1 MMRVTSRLLMRAVER
16 SASFVSRDAK
26 LATIRWSTSRSQKE
40 AVMSDST
47 PAITPEA
54 LLEHWQGH
62 RRLTRRVIDAFPED
76 QLFHFRVPPMRPFGM
91 MALELI
97 GMAVPMAQGLATGEF
112 GIVGHHDPQWVSAF
126 TDAASPKAE
135 VLRYWDDDTER
146 INALWARIPP
156 SKFQE
161 TITAFGQYKGVA
173 STLLM
178 YVIDNEIHHR
188 GQAYVYLRHLGIET
202 PPFYVR

>member
-1 MMRVTSRLLMRAVER
+1 MVGLLIPEPEVAV
-16 SASFVSRDAK
+16 SN
-26 LATIRWSTSRSQKE
+26 
-40 AVMSDST
+40 ST

-62 RRLTRRVIDAFPED
+62 RRLTRRVIDAFPGD
-76 QLFHFRVPPMRPFGM
+76 QLFSFRVPPMRPFGM

-97 GMAVPMAQGLATGEF
+97 GMGVSMVQGLATGEF
-112 GIVGHHDPQWVSAF
+112 GVVGHHDPEWVKTFSEAG
-126 TDAASPKAE
+126 SPKAE
-135 VLRYWDDDTER
+135 VLRRWDEDTER
-146 INALWARIPP
+146 INALWTQIPTGR
-156 SKFQE
+156 FQE
-161 TITAFGQYKGVA
+161 TITAYGQYTGVA
-173 STLLM
+173 SLLLM

>member
-1 MMRVTSRLLMRAVER
+1 MPHSQGRLPCLER
-16 SASFVSRDAK
+16 SIKIRFLPLRSKTEATVSTTA
-26 LATIRWSTSRSQKE
+26 A
-40 AVMSDST
+40 A
-47 PAITPEA
+47 AITPEA

-76 QLFHFRVPPMRPFGM
+76 QLFSFRVPPMRPFGM

-97 GMAVPMAQGLATGEF
+97 GMGVPMAQGLAMGEF
-112 GIVGHHDPQWVSAF
+112 GVVGHHDPEWVKTF
-126 TDAASPKAE
+126 TEAKSPKAE
-135 VLRYWDDDTER
+135 VLKRWDEDTER
-146 INALWARIPP
+146 INSLWQQIPAGR
-156 SKFQE
+156 FLE
-161 TITAFGQYKGVA
+161 TITAFGQYTGVA

-202 PPFYVR
+202 PLFYVR

>member
-1 MMRVTSRLLMRAVER
+1 MPS
-16 SASFVSRDAK
+16 
-26 LATIRWSTSRSQKE
+26 
-40 AVMSDST
+40 ST

-62 RRLTRRVIDAFPED
+62 RRLTRRVIDAFSED
-76 QLFHFRVPPMRPFGM
+76 QLFSFRVSPMRPFGM

-97 GMAVPMAQGLATGEF
+97 GMGVSMAQGIATGKF
-112 GIVGHHDPQWVSAF
+112 NAAGHHDPQWVKTF
-126 TDAASPKAE
+126 TDAASPKTA
-135 VLRYWDDDTER
+135 VLTRWDEDTDS
-146 INALWARIPP
+146 INSLWAQIPAER
-156 SKFQE
+156 FQE
-161 TITAFGQYKGVA
+161 TITAYGQYTGVA

-188 GQAYVYLRHLGIET
+188 GQAYVYLRLLGIET